1 MHMRTRTIQK
11 TISAMLF
18 VSAMLFHPTAQ
29 GQTVERSD
37 LPIRDPFVLT
47 DSTERTYYLFGT
59 NRAHEGYDGY
69 KSKDLEHWEGPL
81 PLFRKD
87 DSFWGEKDF
96 WAPEC
101 HAYRGKYY
109 LFTTAR
115 GKADSLLGS
124 YILVADSPAGP
135 FREHSRGRLTPEG
148 WNALDGTLYVDAAG
162 DPWMVFCHEWTQLED
177 GTIEAVRLTKNLKR
191 TQGAPHTL
199 FSASQAPWVRSHVP
213 GAGLY
218 VTDGP
223 FLLHNERGELLMLW
237 SSFSDEGYAIGLS
250 RSRSGDILG
259 PWEHFEEPLFSKD
272 GGHGMLF
279 RTFDRRLMLAI
290 HRPNHTAERAVFF
303 EVRPTPDG
311 GLKIA
316 RPTAA
321 AHDPNEK

>member
-1 MHMRTRTIQK
+1 MKK
-11 TISAMLF
+11 TIAAMLF
-18 VSAMLFHPTAQ
+18 ASAIFGLPAAE
-29 GQTVERSD
+29 GQTVGRAD
-37 LPIRDPFVLT
+37 LPIRDPFVLADT
-47 DSTERTYYLFGT
+47 ASRTYYLFGT

-69 KSKDLEHWEGPL
+69 KSKDLEHWEGPA

-87 DSFWGEKDF
+87 ESFWGEKDF

-124 YILVADSPAGP
+124 YILVADSPDGP

-148 WNALDGTLYVDAAG
+148 WNALDGTLYVDPKG
-162 DPWMVFCHEWTQLED
+162 DPWMVFCHEWTQLGD
-177 GTIEAVRLTKNLKR
+177 GTIEAVPLAKNLKK
-191 TQGAPHTL
+191 TKGAPRTL

-213 GAGLY
+213 GKGLF

-223 FLLHNERGELLMLW
+223 FLLRNDRGELLMLW
-237 SSFSDEGYAIGLS
+237 SSFSDGGYAIGLS

-259 PWEHFEEPLFSKD
+259 PWEHFAEPLFSKD

-279 RTFDRRLMLAI
+279 RTFDGRLLLSI

-303 EVRPTPDG
+303 EVRPTADG

-316 RPTAA
+316 ETPVR
-321 AHDPNEK
+321 